1 MISLFRRTR
10 RWLLRQNKIG
20 RYMLYAAGEVILIV
34 IGILIALGINNWN
47 QSRMMKDREQFYLAG
62 LKEEFTQ
69 SRIKLENL
77 IQVNRLNYK
86 GARKI
91 AGFISDP
98 AVRPEEPELSELLYN
113 SFSYEINYNP
123 NNSLLNELIN
133 SGRLKDVSNAE
144 LRKKL
149 TSWESFI
156 QSVHRQ
162 EANLREQR
170 EKMLDIFRKEE
181 HSIRTILD
189 ETGISGD
196 IGLEG
201 SPDFYS
207 NMSVLDSREF
217 ENNLL
222 VYILTGISTETS
234 HYQPLHGE
242 IDEILLII
250 ASEMGH

>member
-47 QSRMMKDREQFYLAG
+47 QSRMMKDREQFYLTG

-77 IQVNRLNYK
+77 IQVNRLNYE

-91 AGFISDP
+91 AGFISYP
-98 AVRPEEPELSELLYN
+98 AVRPEEQELSELLYN

-189 ETGISGD
+189 ETDISGD
-196 IGLEG
+196 IGLKG

-250 ASEMGH
+250 ASEMEH

>member
-1 MISLFRRTR
+1 
-10 RWLLRQNKIG
+10 
-20 RYMLYAAGEVILIV
+20 MLYAAGEVILIV

-77 IQVNRLNYK
+77 IQVNRLNYE

-98 AVRPEEPELSELLYN
+98 AMRPEEPELSELLYN

-133 SGRLKDVSNAE
+133 SGRLMDVSNAE

-189 ETGISGD
+189 ETDISGD
-196 IGLEG
+196 IGLKG
-201 SPDFYS
+201 SPDFTA
-207 NMSVLDSREF
+207 
-217 ENNLL
+217 
-222 VYILTGISTETS
+222 I
-234 HYQPLHGE
+234 
-242 IDEILLII
+242 
-250 ASEMGH
+250 

>member
-77 IQVNRLNYK
+77 IQVNRLNYE

-189 ETGISGD
+189 KTGIYGD
-196 IGLEG
+196 IGLKG

-250 ASEMGH
+250 ASEMEH